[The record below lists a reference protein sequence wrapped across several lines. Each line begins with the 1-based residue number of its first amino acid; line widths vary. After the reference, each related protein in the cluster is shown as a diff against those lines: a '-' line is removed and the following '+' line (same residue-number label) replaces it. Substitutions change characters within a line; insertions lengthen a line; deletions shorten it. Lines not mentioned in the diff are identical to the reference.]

1 MESSAYIRDARLIRD
16 KTYVE
21 IVSVAY
27 GYRYA
32 PRTLHSIRV
41 LLYDRTIES
50 DVLRAIFVQWKGN
63 EPSSREE
70 FRSIIFVEIQDSTV
84 ERILKAARRV
94 EARIVYRTTDSCRES
109 SLSSFD
115 LATE

>member
-1 MESSAYIRDARLIRD
+1 MESPAYIRDARLIRD

-21 IVSVAY
+21 TVSV
-27 GYRYA
+27 GYRCAALVRYIPYA
-32 PRTLHSIRV
+32 FSF
-41 LLYDRTIES
+41 TIERS
-50 DVLRAIFVQWKGN
+50 NRMCCAIFAQWKGN

-94 EARIVYRTTDSCRES
+94 EARIVYRTADSCRES